1 MIYVIVWGLLA
12 VITTVLKQK
21 EKDIKKKKAINLISS
36 MLILVLIFGFA
47 LWVGIQWKLLS
58 LFALLAIV
66 MVYYGQKFTYYC
78 ESCGHTQQQLFSK
91 SDFCSK
97 CGKKY

>member
-1 MIYVIVWGLLA
+1 
-12 VITTVLKQK
+12 
-21 EKDIKKKKAINLISS
+21 
-36 MLILVLIFGFA
+36 LIFGFA
-47 LWVGIQWKLLS
+47 LWIEIPWKPLS

-66 MVYYGQKFTYYC
+66 MVYFGQKYTYYC
-78 ESCGHTQQQLFSK
+78 ESCGHSQQQLFSK

>member
-1 MIYVIVWGLLA
+1 
-12 VITTVLKQK
+12 
-21 EKDIKKKKAINLISS
+21 
-36 MLILVLIFGFA
+36 
-47 LWVGIQWKLLS
+47 LS

-66 MVYYGQKFTYYC
+66 MVYFGQKHTYYC
-78 ESCGHTQQQLFSK
+78 ESCGHTQQQLLFK

>member
-21 EKDIKKKKAINLISS
+21 EKDIKKKKAINWISS
-36 MLILVLIFGFA
+36 LLILVLIFGFA
-47 LWVGIQWKLLS
+47 LWIGIPWKPLS

-66 MVYYGQKFTYYC
+66 MVYFGQKYTYYC